1 MGLQNRFI
9 KILFNVLTFLIPCEC
24 AIFERVLRKNVFNRQ
39 LHKYILRINSQRK
52 RKSELK
58 VIKAVLE

>member
-1 MGLQNRFI
+1 MGLQNRFM

-24 AIFERVLRKNVFNRQ
+24 AIFERVLRKTFLIVNYI
-39 LHKYILRINSQRK
+39 KYILGINKHRK

-58 VIKAVLE
+58 VNKAVLE

>member
-24 AIFERVLRKNVFNRQ
+24 AIFERVLRKTLLIVN
-39 LHKYILRINSQRK
+39 YINIFSGLTSIENARVS
-52 RKSELK
+52 
-58 VIKAVLE
+58 